1 MNTTKSA
8 AICLWAALT
17 VLTAV
22 IFATFIMKNQVQD
35 LEKELNRIN
44 RDISEDIKTIHI
56 LKAEWSHL
64 NNPSRLRQLAAKHI
78 SLNPVRAEQIIN
90 YSALPFD
97 YEQGESG
104 RRLLARKNISNQAE
118 RNKELKRL
126 VKAQR

>member
-1 MNTTKSA
+1 MNSTKIA
-8 AICLWAALT
+8 TIALWIALPCLIGFSSL
-17 VLTAV
+17 V
-22 IFATFIMKNQVQD
+22 MKNKVQE
-35 LEKELNRIN
+35 LENELNSIN
-44 RDISEDIKTIHI
+44 RNIQDDIKTIHV

>member
-1 MNTTKSA
+1 MNSTRA
-8 AICLWAALT
+8 ATLSLWVTLTCL
-17 VLTAV
+17 VGFGMFV
-22 IFATFIMKNQVQD
+22 MKNQVQN
-35 LEKELNRIN
+35 LENELASIN
-44 RDISEDIKTIHI
+44 RNIEEDVKTIHI

-64 NNPSRLRQLAAKHI
+64 NNPSRLRALATKHI
-78 SLNPVRAEQIIN
+78 SLNQVKAEQIIN

>member
-1 MNTTKSA
+1 MNSTRTATLSLWVTLT
-8 AICLWAALT
+8 CL
-17 VLTAV
+17 VGFGMFV
-22 IFATFIMKNQVQD
+22 MKNQVQN
-35 LEKELNRIN
+35 LENELDSIN
-44 RDISEDIKTIHI
+44 RNIEEDVKTIHI

-64 NNPSRLRQLAAKHI
+64 NNPSRLRALATKHI
-78 SLNPVRAEQIIN
+78 SLNQVKAEQIIN

>member
-1 MNTTKSA
+1 MNSTRTATLSLWVTLT
-8 AICLWAALT
+8 CL
-17 VLTAV
+17 VGFGMIV
-22 IFATFIMKNQVQD
+22 MKNQVQN
-35 LEKELNRIN
+35 LENELASIN
-44 RDISEDIKTIHI
+44 RNIEEDVKTIHI

-64 NNPSRLRQLAAKHI
+64 NNPSRLRALATKHI
-78 SLNPVRAEQIIN
+78 SLNQVKAEQIIN

>member
-1 MNTTKSA
+1 MNSTRTATLSLWVTLT
-8 AICLWAALT
+8 CL
-17 VLTAV
+17 VGFGMFV
-22 IFATFIMKNQVQD
+22 MKNQVQN
-35 LEKELNRIN
+35 LENELASIN
-44 RDISEDIKTIHI
+44 RNIEEDVKTIHI

-64 NNPSRLRQLAAKHI
+64 NNPSRLRALATKHI
-78 SLNPVRAEQIIN
+78 SLNQVKAEQIIN

-126 VKAQR
+126 VKALR

>member
-1 MNTTKSA
+1 MNSTRTATLSLWVTLT
-8 AICLWAALT
+8 CL
-17 VLTAV
+17 VGFGMFV
-22 IFATFIMKNQVQD
+22 MKNQVQN
-35 LEKELNRIN
+35 LENELASIN
-44 RDISEDIKTIHI
+44 RNIEEDVKTIHI

-64 NNPSRLRQLAAKHI
+64 NNPSRLRALATKHI
-78 SLNPVRAEQIIN
+78 SLNQVKAEQIIN

-104 RRLLARKNISNQAE
+104 RRLLTRKNISNQAE

>member
-1 MNTTKSA
+1 MNSTRTATLSLWVTLT
-8 AICLWAALT
+8 CL
-17 VLTAV
+17 VGFGMFV
-22 IFATFIMKNQVQD
+22 MKNQVQN
-35 LEKELNRIN
+35 LENELASIN
-44 RDISEDIKTIHI
+44 RNIEEDVKTIHI

-64 NNPSRLRQLAAKHI
+64 NNPSRLRALATKHI
-78 SLNPVRAEQIIN
+78 SLNQVKAEQIIN

-97 YEQGESG
+97 YEQGKSG

>member
-1 MNTTKSA
+1 MNSTRTATLSLWVTLT
-8 AICLWAALT
+8 CL
-17 VLTAV
+17 VGFGMFV
-22 IFATFIMKNQVQD
+22 MKNQVQN
-35 LEKELNRIN
+35 LENELASIN
-44 RDISEDIKTIHI
+44 RNIEEDVKTIHI

-64 NNPSRLRQLAAKHI
+64 NNPSRLRALATKHI
-78 SLNPVRAEQIIN
+78 SLNQVKAEQIIN

-126 VKAQR
+126 VKAPR

>member
-1 MNTTKSA
+1 MNSTRTATLSLWVTLT
-8 AICLWAALT
+8 CL
-17 VLTAV
+17 VGFGMFV
-22 IFATFIMKNQVQD
+22 MKNQVQN
-35 LEKELNRIN
+35 LENELASIN
-44 RDISEDIKTIHI
+44 RNIEEDVKTIHI

-64 NNPSRLRQLAAKHI
+64 NNPSRLRALATKHI
-78 SLNPVRAEQIIN
+78 SLNQVKAEQIIN

-118 RNKELKRL
+118 LNKELKRL

>member
-1 MNTTKSA
+1 MNSTRTATLSLWVTLT
-8 AICLWAALT
+8 CL
-17 VLTAV
+17 VGFGMFV
-22 IFATFIMKNQVQD
+22 MKNQVQN
-35 LEKELNRIN
+35 LENELASIN
-44 RDISEDIKTIHI
+44 RNIEEDVKTIHI

-64 NNPSRLRQLAAKHI
+64 NNPSRLRALATKHI
-78 SLNPVRAEQIIN
+78 SLNQVKAEQIIN

-118 RNKELKRL
+118 RNKGLKRL

>member
-1 MNTTKSA
+1 MNSTRTATLSLLVTLT
-8 AICLWAALT
+8 CL
-17 VLTAV
+17 VGFGMFV
-22 IFATFIMKNQVQD
+22 MKNQVQN
-35 LEKELNRIN
+35 LENELASIN
-44 RDISEDIKTIHI
+44 RNIEEDVKTIHI

-64 NNPSRLRQLAAKHI
+64 NNPSRLRALATKHI
-78 SLNPVRAEQIIN
+78 SLNQVKAEQIIN

>member
-1 MNTTKSA
+1 MNSTKTATLSLWVTLT
-8 AICLWAALT
+8 CL
-17 VLTAV
+17 VGFGMFV
-22 IFATFIMKNQVQD
+22 MKNQVQN
-35 LEKELNRIN
+35 LENELASIN
-44 RDISEDIKTIHI
+44 RNIEEDVKTIHI

-64 NNPSRLRQLAAKHI
+64 NNPSRLRALATKHI
-78 SLNPVRAEQIIN
+78 SLNQVKAEQIIN